1 MPMRAGL
8 ELRHLRTFVAV
19 VDAGGFVRAARTLG
33 VAQSTVSESLAA
45 LERALGAEVLA
56 RRGRGHAL
64 TPAGEALLPHARA
77 LLRAAGEAEVAVAAA
92 VDSARITV
100 VVRAPESVGAV
111 LLPPAIAAV
120 RARWPGSRF
129 RVESALCEE
138 VRAAV
143 REERV
148 DLGLVL
154 EPAAPVEGEDRGV
167 AEVPL
172 VVFAAPDHP
181 LAGRTAPAFELWR
194 RRFVFGEAAGHYHAL
209 LRAFFEAAGYGTP
222 AMEVVGSV
230 DAVRRTVLADRASLG
245 ALPAF
250 VVAEDVAR
258 GRAAVVGTSPP
269 LGRLH
274 LKAVDP
280 PRGTRSPVAAA
291 LVDALAAA
299 GGEAERAA
307 G

>member
-1 MPMRAGL
+1 MRPGL
-8 ELRHLRTFVAV
+8 ELRHLGAFVAV
-19 VDAGGFVRAARTLG
+19 VDAGGFGAAARHLG

-77 LLRAAGEAEVAVAAA
+77 LLRGAADAAAAVAAVA
-92 VDSARITV
+92 ESARTTV

-111 LLPPAIAAV
+111 LLPPAVAAV

-129 RVESALCEE
+129 RVEAALCAE

-154 EPAAPVEGEDRGV
+154 EPAGAGEDEARRV

-172 VVFAAPDHP
+172 LVFCAAGHP
-181 LAGRTAPAFELWR
+181 LAGRTATADALWPH
-194 RRFVFGEAAGHYHAL
+194 RFVFSEAAGHYHAL
-209 LRAFFEAAGYGTP
+209 LRAFFEAAGYGMP
-222 AMEVVGSV
+222 AVEVAGSV
-230 DAVRRTVLADRASLG
+230 EAVRRTVLADRETLG

-250 VVAEDVAR
+250 VVADDLAA
-258 GRAAVVGTSPP
+258 GRAAVIRTSPALPP
-269 LGRLH
+269 LE
-274 LKAVDP
+274 LKVVAPD
-280 PRGTRSPVAAA
+280 RAARSPVTAA
-291 LVDALAAA
+291 LVEALAA
-299 GGEAERAA
+299 GGVS
-307 G
+307 GG